1 MKKPQSEIIIYQ
13 TQNKKS
19 QVEVQL
25 KGETLWLSLQQIADL
40 FDRDKSVISRHL
52 GKIFKEKELDRKTT
66 VANYATVA
74 EEGKRRAERDIEYF
88 NLDAIISVGYRI
100 NSKQGTQFRQWS
112 SSVLREHL
120 TKGYTLSKQR
130 FEKNAAELQAALE
143 LVSKAA
149 KSSELTLDSGRG
161 LVDVIARYTQT
172 FLLLQRYDEG
182 LLADTKGTKGGNLPT
197 VKEARASLA
206 KLKSDLISRKEATE
220 LFAKEREDGL
230 ASILGNLDQTVFGDP
245 AYPNIEEKAAHLL
258 YFVVKNHPFIEGN
271 KLRHC

>member
-74 EEGKRRAERDIEYF
+74 EEGNRRVERDIEYF

-130 FEKNAAELQAALE
+130 FKKNAAELQAALE

-220 LFAKEREDGL
+220 LFSKEREDGL
-230 ASILGNLDQTVFGDP
+230 SSILGNLDQTVFGDS
-245 AYPNIEEKAAHLL
+245 AYPTVEEKAAHLL